1 MRVGGN
7 RGVGKPGAPVTLAAL
22 TALAFMVAG
31 CGGGDDS
38 AEAGGETTTADDET
52 TTSEDPRDVLEADA
66 LAAYEAS
73 WNDFIKAGNPPS
85 PDAEFLAEHMAGDA
99 LDVTR
104 NLLRQYHAEG
114 VVLRGTFEVDAVVTE
129 SSDDRAVIEDCAL
142 DRLEVVVPDS
152 GRVAEGHDAERDGF
166 VAELIVEG
174 GLWKVISLTDDDQV
188 CG

>member
-1 MRVGGN
+1 M
-7 RGVGKPGAPVTLAAL
+7 GKPGAPLTLVAL
-22 TALAFMVAG
+22 TALAFAVAG
-31 CGGGDDS
+31 CGGDDGG
-38 AEAGGETTTADDET
+38 EAGGETSTAADQT
-52 TTSEDPRDVLEADA
+52 TTSEDPRDVLEVDA

-73 WNDFIKAGNPPS
+73 WNDFIKAGDPPS
-85 PDAEFLAEHMAGDA
+85 PDAEFLADHMAGDA

-114 VVLRGTFEVDAVVTE
+114 VVLRGTFEVDAVVTDL
-129 SSDDRAVIEDCAL
+129 SDDSAVIEDCAL
-142 DRLEVVVPDS
+142 DQLEVVVPDS
-152 GRVAEGHDAERDGF
+152 GRLAEGHDDERDGF

>member
-1 MRVGGN
+1 
-7 RGVGKPGAPVTLAAL
+7 VGKPGAPVTLAAL
-22 TALAFMVAG
+22 TALAFVLAG
-31 CGGGDDS
+31 CGGDD
-38 AEAGGETTTADDET
+38 GGEAESETMAADEPS
-52 TTSEDPRDVLEADA
+52 TSEDPRALPEADV

-73 WNDFIKAGNPPS
+73 WNDFVKAGNPPV
-85 PDAEFLAEHMAGDA
+85 PDAEFLADHMAGDA

-104 NLLRQYHAEG
+104 SLLRQYHAEG

-129 SSDDRAVIEDCAL
+129 LSEDRAVIEDCAL
-142 DRLEVVVPDS
+142 DQLEVVVADS
-152 GRVAEGHDAERDGF
+152 GRVAEGHDEERDGF

>member
-1 MRVGGN
+1 
-7 RGVGKPGAPVTLAAL
+7 VGKPGAPLTLVAL
-22 TALAFMVAG
+22 TALAFAVAG
-31 CGGGDDS
+31 CGADDGGG
-38 AEAGGETTTADDET
+38 EAGGETSTAADET
-52 TTSEDPRDVLEADA
+52 TTSEDPRDVLEVDA

-73 WNDFIKAGNPPS
+73 WNDFIKAGDPPS
-85 PDAEFLAEHMAGDA
+85 PDAEFLADHMAGDA

-114 VVLRGTFEVDAVVTE
+114 VVLRGTFEVDAVVTDL
-129 SSDDRAVIEDCAL
+129 SDDSAVIEDCAL
-142 DRLEVVVPDS
+142 DQLEVVVPDS
-152 GRVAEGHDAERDGF
+152 GRLAEGNDDERDGF

>member
-1 MRVGGN
+1 
-7 RGVGKPGAPVTLAAL
+7 VGKPGAPVTLAAL
-22 TALAFMVAG
+22 TALALMVAG
-31 CGGGDDS
+31 CGGDDDG
-38 AEAGGETTTADDET
+38 EAGGETTAADDES
-52 TTSEDPRDVLEADA
+52 TTSEDPRVMLEADA

-73 WNDFIKAGNPPS
+73 WNDFIKAGDPPS
-85 PDAEFLAEHMAGDA
+85 PDAEFLANHMAGDA

-114 VVLRGTFEVDAVVTE
+114 VVLRGMFEVDAVVTKSGE
-129 SSDDRAVIEDCAL
+129 DGAVIEDCAL
-142 DRLEVVVPDS
+142 DQLEVVVPDS
-152 GRVAEGHDAERDGF
+152 GRVAEGHDDERDGF

>member
-1 MRVGGN
+1 
-7 RGVGKPGAPVTLAAL
+7 VGKPGAPVTLAAL
-22 TALAFMVAG
+22 AALAIVVAG
-31 CGGGDDS
+31 CGGDDDS
-38 AEAGGETTTADDET
+38 AEPGGETTTADDET
-52 TTSEDPRDVLEADA
+52 TTSEDPRDVLKADA

-73 WNDFIKAGNPPS
+73 WNDFVKAGNPPS
-85 PDAEFLAEHMAGDA
+85 PDAEFLADHMAGDA

-129 SSDDRAVIEDCAL
+129 LSEDRAVIEDCAL
-142 DRLEVVVPDS
+142 DQLEVVVPDS
-152 GRVAEGHDAERDGF
+152 GRVAEGHDDEPDGF

-174 GLWKVISLTDDDQV
+174 GLWKVISLTDDDQG

>member
-1 MRVGGN
+1 
-7 RGVGKPGAPVTLAAL
+7 VGKPGAPALLVAL
-22 TALAFMVAG
+22 TALAFMAAG
-31 CGGGDDS
+31 CGGDDDGG
-38 AEAGGETTTADDET
+38 EAGGETSSAADET
-52 TTSEDPRDVLEADA
+52 TTSEDPRDVLEAYA

-73 WNDFIKAGNPPS
+73 WNDFIEAGDPPS
-85 PDAEFLAEHMAGDA
+85 PDAEFLADHMAGDA

-114 VVLRGTFEVDAVVTE
+114 VILRGTFDVDAVVTGLSE
-129 SSDDRAVIEDCAL
+129 DSAVIEDCAL
-142 DRLEVVVPDS
+142 DQLEVVAPDS
-152 GRVAEGHDAERDGF
+152 GRVAEGHDDERDGF

>member
-1 MRVGGN
+1 
-7 RGVGKPGAPVTLAAL
+7 VGKPGAPVTFAAL
-22 TALAFMVAG
+22 TALAFVVASCG
-31 CGGGDDS
+31 RGDGGG
-38 AEAGGETTTADDET
+38 EAGSDTTAGDEPN
-52 TTSEDPRDVLEADA
+52 TSEEDPRALLEADV

-73 WNDFIKAGNPPS
+73 WNDFINAGDPPV
-85 PDAEFLAEHMAGDA
+85 PDAEFLADHMAGDA

-129 SSDDRAVIEDCAL
+129 VSEDRAVIEDCAL
-142 DRLEVVVPDS
+142 DQLEVVVADS
-152 GRVAEGHDAERDGF
+152 GRVAEGHDEERDGF

>member
-1 MRVGGN
+1 
-7 RGVGKPGAPVTLAAL
+7 VGKPGAPVTLAAL
-22 TALAFMVAG
+22 TALAFMAAG
-31 CGGGDDS
+31 CGGGDES
-38 AEAGGETTTADDET
+38 AEAGGETTTADDD

-85 PDAEFLAEHMAGDA
+85 PDAEFLADHMAGDA

-104 NLLRQYHAEG
+104 NLLRQYDGEG

-129 SSDDRAVIEDCAL
+129 LSEDSAVIEDCAL
-142 DRLEVVVPDS
+142 DQLEVVVPDS
-152 GRVAEGHDAERDGF
+152 GRVAEGHDDERDGF